1 MKTRSTKSRIP
12 NLNINELKLKP
23 SFQMGK
29 KGALV
34 IETPFLV
41 SFGVTE
47 RLNQET
53 NQVRGFLIPVCLW
66 GKEEKP
72 NESEK
77 SFSEAINKVTE
88 ICQHYLEKEFGPDMA
103 SYLTNSLYWKQVVYT
118 DKKGE
123 TKKKKDESAAPVL
136 YAKPIYSDKSKKI
149 LSLFRTKGND
159 KVNPFDY
166 LNQYCKVKMALIIES
181 IYLSKNIVSLQI
193 KVHEAY
199 IKPLKPK
206 EALLSIKES
215 DEEENEEE
223 YDIEELNISDTEE
236 DKTQFLIQILY

>member
-1 MKTRSTKSRIP
+1 MNQP
-12 NLNINELKLKP
+12 HQYFMQNLFILIN
-23 SFQMGK
+23 Q
-29 KGALV
+29 
-34 IETPFLV
+34 
-41 SFGVTE
+41 
-47 RLNQET
+47 
-53 NQVRGFLIPVCLW
+53 
-66 GKEEKP
+66 
-72 NESEK
+72 
-77 SFSEAINKVTE
+77 
-88 ICQHYLEKEFGPDMA
+88 
-103 SYLTNSLYWKQVVYT
+103 
-118 DKKGE
+118 
-123 TKKKKDESAAPVL
+123 
-136 YAKPIYSDKSKKI
+136 I

-159 KVNPFDY
+159 KVNPCDY

-199 IKPLKPK
+199 IKPLKPR